1 MTKTYIK
8 PETTVYQI
16 NINSQLLSGSPG
28 PNPDDSLGDEFT
40 STDET
45 YAKGFSFFGEEE
57 LEEE

>member
-28 PNPDDSLGDEFT
+28 PNTDDSLGDEFT
-40 STDET
+40 DGDVT
-45 YAKGFSFFGEEE
+45 YGKGFSFE
-57 LEEE
+57 LEEIDEE